1 MLQSILHNGNGDSS
15 EPTNNSL
22 ATTLGSTS
30 TNSSNAL
37 TSRAPG
43 SQLQHQ
49 KQNSLI
55 INPTTNGISVC
66 SNNSN
71 SSHTL
76 NNSITPFG
84 PDFTSDLTK
93 QVGYFCIYIFES
105 SSPTHTDF
113 SIANLF
119 NIFAVNG
126 D

>member
-1 MLQSILHNGNGDSS
+1 MLLQSILHNGNGDSCDS
-15 EPTNNSL
+15 TSNSL
-22 ATTLGSTS
+22 ATTLGQTS
-30 TNSSNAL
+30 TNNSNSL

-43 SQLQHQ
+43 AQLQHQ

-93 QVGYFCIYIFES
+93 QVG
-105 SSPTHTDF
+105 
-113 SIANLF
+113 
-119 NIFAVNG
+119 
-126 D
+126 